1 MLFDHSEV
9 SPAACEPSSFRHAL
23 LPGYPAR
30 LARPADPA
38 GWFLN
43 LNLNPNLDLDP
54 DLDPDPDLFPPAS
67 PVLFLFVQD
76 SSGAEGRTDVLAPGK
91 RGWPFSSL
99 VLSPLATLPSY
110 WPSRGQRLGSFSASI
125 PQSFALSRNLHE
137 TNSRAIWLRLGA
149 FLLPPAPFPEI
160 HWPLTT
166 GHWPRFRA
174 TRHHSEPPAK
184 NWLRFPPQFRPRSP

>member
-1 MLFDHSEV
+1 
-9 SPAACEPSSFRHAL
+9 
-23 LPGYPAR
+23 
-30 LARPADPA
+30 
-38 GWFLN
+38 
-43 LNLNPNLDLDP
+43 NLDLDP
-54 DLDPDPDLFPPAS
+54 DLDPDPDPDPDLFPPAS

-91 RGWPFSSL
+91 RGWPFSSV

-110 WPSRGQRLGSFSASI
+110 WPSRGQRLTLPTKVPSDSLGRIGSLKRISDKSLFPMALGNCGHRITHQLRPINMNGRSILSVMSRLGSFSASI
-125 PQSFALSRNLHE
+125 PQSFALSPNLHE
-137 TNSRAIWLRLGA
+137 TNRRAIWLRLGA

-174 TRHHSEPPAK
+174 TRHAT
-184 NWLRFPPQFRPRSP
+184 